1 MIDKGAHTRGDRL
14 HLKGRRSRTA
24 QRRERKTIN
33 QTVRKRLTLQHLLGV
48 ADQLMKDEELTIDQQ
63 HQLRTVMRYLE
74 LEPDT
79 TTSHGQAA
87 LRCAELLID
96 NVRLNVYQR
105 RYGMERN

>member
-1 MIDKGAHTRGDRL
+1 MVEKVAETSSGRL
-14 HLKGRRSRTA
+14 HPKSRRSRSA
-24 QRRERKTIN
+24 LRRERKTTT

-48 ADQLMKDEELTIDQQ
+48 ADQLMKDEELTVDQQ

-79 TTSHGQAA
+79 TTTHGQAA

-105 RYGMERN
+105 RYGLVRH